1 MKPDEKG
8 WTVGLT
14 GCETISSR
22 RQEKVGNAWVAVYGT
37 AHIYFALAVDVLL
50 RKAEGHWKYGSGTIT
65 RAALP
70 RHDQSYTPPTVYKV
84 KRIYLSDAASVTRL
98 VGKPIGGWFE
108 EPDSLKLFWPM
119 PKVFKEP
126 AVMVITDDAGQ
137 EKNAAYVSDH
147 FLDYASEYTLHP
159 GKGSEDFEHGFK
171 GALDKAHT
179 SFHFTYRAAA

>member
-1 MKPDEKG
+1 MNPDEKG
-8 WTVGLT
+8 WTVELT

-22 RQEKVGNAWVAVYGT
+22 RQEKVGKAYVAVYGT
-37 AHIYFALAVDVLL
+37 AHIYFSLAVDVLL
-50 RKAEGHWKYGSGTIT
+50 RRVKGKWEYGTGKIT
-65 RAALP
+65 RATLP

-98 VGKPIGGWFE
+98 VGKPIGGTFE
-108 EPDSLKLFWPM
+108 EPDTLKLFWPM

-137 EKNAAYVSDH
+137 EKSAAYISDH
-147 FLDYASEYTLHP
+147 FLDYASEYELHP
-159 GKGSEDFEHGFK
+159 GKGSEEFEHGFM

-179 SFHFTYRAAA
+179 AFHFAYRPAA